1 LYLSILDFHN
11 ISPIG
16 SNLPGQEGLPVRNYY
31 RKFRAKVLQRLIPR
45 SRRAFVLPGTIEIAG
60 YFSMTAGVGESA
72 RLCADAL
79 AQAGMALKIADVS
92 THHDEARDVEWT
104 APAEAMTDA
113 STRILH
119 LNPPMLP
126 RGIVKLGLTR
136 FTRTFNIGYWAWEL
150 ETIPDEWRHALR
162 YMNAVFVPSEF
173 TRQAIARH
181 TSIPVITVP
190 HPVSVRPAAPGIRA
204 QFGIAEDAFL
214 VSSIFSAGSSINRK
228 NPHAVLA
235 AFRQFAANHPKAFL
249 LMKASGNPV
258 RDEALRALIAA
269 ASDIGQVR
277 ILTENLPSSAIAGI
291 IGQSDAYISLHRSEG
306 FGLTVAEAIL
316 AGTPVVSTGWSGTVD
331 FCDPE
336 NTWSTD
342 YRLVPVVDT
351 HPEFASLRDARWAD
365 ASADHAA
372 QQLAEIAGDPVHA
385 RSRAAAARNYLER
398 YLAAH
403 TYGAALAQLAGG
415 HR

>member
-1 LYLSILDFHN
+1 
-11 ISPIG
+11 
-16 SNLPGQEGLPVRNYY
+16 VRDYY

-45 SRRAFVLPGTIEIAG
+45 SRRGFALPATIEVAG

-72 RLCADAL
+72 RLCTDAL
-79 AQAGMALKIADVS
+79 AEAAVPLRIADVS
-92 THHDEARDVEWT
+92 THPEEARDVEWA
-104 APAEAMTDA
+104 APRQGTGEA
-113 STRILH
+113 SVRILH

-126 RGIVKLGLTR
+126 RGIAKLGLSR
-136 FTRTFNIGYWAWEL
+136 FTRSFNIGYWAWEL
-150 ETIPDEWRHALR
+150 EVIPEEWRNALR

-181 TSIPVITVP
+181 TNIPVITVP
-190 HPVSVRPAAPGIRA
+190 HPVTARAAAPGMRA
-204 QFGIAEDAFL
+204 QFGIPDSAFL

-228 NPHAVLA
+228 NPHAVLT
-235 AFRQFAANHPKAFL
+235 AFRQFAANNPDAFL
-249 LMKASGNPV
+249 LMKASGNPA
-258 RDEALRALIAA
+258 RDESLRAVIAA
-269 ASDIGQVR
+269 AADIGQVR

-316 AGTPVVSTGWSGTVD
+316 AGTPVISTGWSGTVD

-342 YRLVPVVDT
+342 YRLIPVIDS

-385 RSRAAAARNYLER
+385 RQRAAAARGFLQR
-398 YLAAH
+398 YLAAN
-403 TYGAALAQLAGG
+403 TYGAALERLASAPGK
-415 HR
+415 